1 MSTYKSID
9 RDIQNAK
16 DELRKA
22 QEKLAKLEQ
31 DKKKFEGLSDEQRL
45 AELIHDSQCRWNHT
59 DGCGWY
65 YESWDVPGYSKEE
78 YLRKAKNILKEVPFD
93 QAIKLVKMM

>member
-31 DKKKFEGLSDEQRL
+31 DKKKFEGLSDEQRFG
-45 AELIHDSQCRWNHT
+45 ELIHVSQCRWNHT

-65 YESWDVPGYSKEE
+65 YESWDKHGYSRGE
-78 YLRKAKNILKEVPFD
+78 YLDKAIKILNEVPFA
-93 QAIKLVKMM
+93 QAIKMVKLM